1 MAINSQWARFS
12 KKAKQ
17 YEKLHH
23 QILVALP
30 RAFCS
35 SNIFHCHHIIV
46 LDGNGLGNF
55 NTPDI
60 HGIDNVMDIPA
71 HIQKVVEISV
81 FIHNGSANGSLFH
94 LPIIPWN
101 ITRIQ
106 PRTRQLWQRAPYSNL
121 AGL

>member
-1 MAINSQWARFS
+1 MTKYAGATYILLP
-12 KKAKQ
+12 KKVKYLKICNNQPLRTFLQLKHKQ
-17 YEKLHH
+17 NHEKFHQ
-23 QILVALP
+23 QILVAVP

-81 FIHNGSANGSLFH
+81 FIHNGSANGSLFR
-94 LPIIPWN
+94 LY
-101 ITRIQ
+101 TDDR
-106 PRTRQLWQRAPYSNL
+106 L
-121 AGL
+121 

>member
-1 MAINSQWARFS
+1 MLSYTISRWHKRFIKKS
-12 KKAKQ
+12 KHKQ
-17 YEKLHH
+17 NHEKLHH

-55 NTPDI
+55 NTPNI

-71 HIQKVVEISV
+71 HIQKVVEISA
-81 FIHNGSANGSLFH
+81 FIHIGSTYSKFFH
-94 LPIIPWN
+94 LY
-101 ITRIQ
+101 TDDR
-106 PRTRQLWQRAPYSNL
+106 L
-121 AGL
+121 